1 MAFWRGNSICKCVL
15 KFLPLLDLQY
25 SSWIFIVWKR
35 IIRMRASRQARK
47 PVVTLKSSSIAFVN
61 SQTREI
67 EICNEET
74 VQKDN
79 SQHFAAKCCFC
90 KSYKL
95 IIGRN
100 VFDNYNN
107 RLLSY
112 HVPPCC
118 LRKRRWM
125 KYFNLHYFHGT
136 LVTFFFSD
144 LGGKSYDF

>member
-1 MAFWRGNSICKCVL
+1 
-15 KFLPLLDLQY
+15 
-25 SSWIFIVWKR
+25 
-35 IIRMRASRQARK
+35 MRASRQARK

-61 SQTREI
+61 SKTREI

-95 IIGRN
+95 IMGKN

-125 KYFNLHYFHGT
+125 KCFNLHHFHGT
-136 LVTFFFSD
+136 LVTFFFFRSWRKILRFLSVSFYKRPAYSVIENQD
-144 LGGKSYDF
+144 H